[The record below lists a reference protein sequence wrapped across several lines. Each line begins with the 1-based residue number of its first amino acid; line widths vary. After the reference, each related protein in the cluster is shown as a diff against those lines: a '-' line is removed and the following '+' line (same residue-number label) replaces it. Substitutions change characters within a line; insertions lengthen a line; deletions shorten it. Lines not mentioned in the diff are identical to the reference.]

1 MYIIPN
7 FVNKSQTVCKYLAV
21 GVLIC
26 VFIFNLYIVAENK
39 EYFKYKVGN
48 SLLRELWLLLCNLSR
63 FFVNFAILFLSIKL
77 LNVVTSWWLGD
88 SDVQGITSAL
98 EGILIVLFAFALV
111 LHLVN
116 FFTEGLITGFRIL
129 SAMFVLFLAGFS
141 DIMTFFLGSAGAKL
155 IIDWLFSDNYIEY
168 IKLKMKYD
176 DERIKQIKTKLDSI
190 KIKFTADFN
199 FVLFALNLSMIIR
212 KVVSPELKSLL
223 LYCMKSFSYRAGG
236 SVQDTP
242 IVDRMLIGLLTIAV
256 SVIWYSILKYLFG
269 KYLGNKIL
277 DNKSN

>member
-1 MYIIPN
+1 
-7 FVNKSQTVCKYLAV
+7 
-21 GVLIC
+21 
-26 VFIFNLYIVAENK
+26 
-39 EYFKYKVGN
+39 
-48 SLLRELWLLLCNLSR
+48 
-63 FFVNFAILFLSIKL
+63 
-77 LNVVTSWWLGD
+77 
-88 SDVQGITSAL
+88 
-98 EGILIVLFAFALV
+98 
-111 LHLVN
+111 
-116 FFTEGLITGFRIL
+116 
-129 SAMFVLFLAGFS
+129 
-141 DIMTFFLGSAGAKL
+141 
-155 IIDWLFSDNYIEY
+155 
-168 IKLKMKYD
+168 MKYD